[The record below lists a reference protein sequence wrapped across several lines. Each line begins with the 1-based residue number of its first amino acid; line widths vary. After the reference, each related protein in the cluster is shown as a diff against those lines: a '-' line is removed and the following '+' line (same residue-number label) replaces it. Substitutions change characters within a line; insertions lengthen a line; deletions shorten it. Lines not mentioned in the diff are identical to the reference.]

1 MLDPSRASADVGD
14 AMRENDYGFCKAPHE
29 PLSSRAKDLCPHA
42 SEIPGCGGF
51 VAACAPKPA
60 PTTTATTTATS
71 SPPSTRSGPS
81 LHPIAVPGGLG
92 MAAQVFVWLLVAALV
107 IAVLVPI
114 VRALARMRRDKA
126 LADPVRDKPAV
137 EQELPMA
144 ELVPTTSDEDAILRR
159 AEEHARRGEYG
170 VALQLYLA
178 ASLRALDKRGAV
190 RVARDRTN
198 GEYVRSCSDANAKP
212 ALRDIV
218 REVDRVQFGRENPTM
233 DAVSR
238 AAQRATAIVRAMP
251 VMMLS
256 LVVAALALGCGGGG
270 GAGASKPGDD
280 PAGSELFREVL
291 RRQGVEVK
299 SLGGSLATL
308 PSPKP
313 GARDPA
319 VIVDVQTTELDDDA
333 RTHLGDWV
341 EEGGVL
347 VIAGEP
353 SRWPSEFGVTR
364 AFTSGAHTVT
374 ARRLLARGS
383 TTGSGEEEESATG
396 GAIYAS
402 ALEHGA
408 LASGDALGWS
418 AVTDRLA
425 WYPDEMTYAAVVPR
439 GKGWVVG
446 IANDELFTNAGLS
459 RPGNAAVLVA
469 ILAAT
474 DRLAFRIAEP
484 DDGMSPPSTPIA
496 ALARAGLGLGMLHG
510 VAAMLVL
517 FFAVGVRMARPKPAP
532 PPARRAFAEHVE
544 AVGALYA
551 RTRNAP
557 HALAAYA
564 RFADERLRTRMP
576 RGTGD
581 VPAFLASRARMPLD
595 ACQRVWTRAV
605 AAKAGAPPLGD
616 ELAVLKELS
625 AMYAAAMA
633 QD

>member
-14 AMRENDYGFCKAPHE
+14 AMREKDYGFCKAPHE
-29 PLSSRAKDLCPHA
+29 PLSPRARDLCPHA
-42 SEIPGCGGF
+42 TEIPGCGGF
-51 VAACAPKPA
+51 VTACTPKAPTA
-60 PTTTATTTATS
+60 TTPTTTATAT
-71 SPPSTRSGPS
+71 PPSRSGPS
-81 LHPIAVPGGLG
+81 LTPVTVPGGLG
-92 MAAQVFVWLLVAALV
+92 MAAQVMVWLLVAALV

-126 LADPVRDKPAV
+126 LAEPVREKPTV
-137 EQELPMA
+137 EQDLPMA
-144 ELVPTTSDEDAILRR
+144 ELLPTTSDEDVILRR

-170 VALQLYLA
+170 IALQLYLA

-198 GEYVRSCSDANAKP
+198 GEYVRSCSDTNAKP

-218 REVDRVQFGRENPTM
+218 REVDRVQFGREDPTM

-251 VMMLS
+251 VMLLS
-256 LVVAALALGCGGGG
+256 LVIAALALGCGGHGG
-270 GAGASKPGDD
+270 GPAKPGED
-280 PAGSELFREVL
+280 PAGSELFLEVL
-291 RRQGVEVK
+291 RRQGVDVK
-299 SLGGSLATL
+299 PLAGSLATL
-308 PSPKP
+308 PSPKL

-319 VIVDVQTTELDDDA
+319 VIVDVETTELDDEA

-353 SRWPSEFGVTR
+353 SRWPTEFGVTR
-364 AFTSGAHTVT
+364 AYSPGAHTVT

-383 TTGSGEEEESATG
+383 TGGGDEEEESGSA

-418 AVTDRLA
+418 AVTDRVA
-425 WYPDEMTYAAVVPR
+425 WLPDDMTYAAVVPR

-446 IANDELFTNAGLS
+446 IANDELFTNAGLA

-469 ILAAT
+469 ILSAS
-474 DRLAFRIAEP
+474 DRLAFRIAEQ

-496 ALARAGLGLGMLHG
+496 ALARAGLGLGMMHG

-517 FFAVGVRMARPKPAP
+517 FFAVGVRMSRPKPAP
-532 PPARRAFAEHVE
+532 PPVRRAFAEHVE
-544 AVGALYA
+544 AVGALYS

-564 RFADERLRTRMP
+564 RFADERLRARMP

-581 VPAFLASRARMPLD
+581 IPAFLASRARLPLD
-595 ACQRVWTRAV
+595 ACQRIWTRAV